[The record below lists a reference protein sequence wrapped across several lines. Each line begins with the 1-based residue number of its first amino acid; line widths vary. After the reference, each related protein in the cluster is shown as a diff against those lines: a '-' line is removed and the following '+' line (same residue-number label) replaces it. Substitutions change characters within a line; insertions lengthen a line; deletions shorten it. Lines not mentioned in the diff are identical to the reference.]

1 MNGRCLVLAVH
12 EVRLRLRPISVNR
25 PTSGYVRF
33 QHLFLARGWL
43 ECGVKQTILT
53 LQLYAMYKV
62 SIGTIIAILDPEK
75 LN

>member
-1 MNGRCLVLAVH
+1 MNGSFLVLDVY

-25 PTSGYVRF
+25 PTPGYVRF

-43 ECGVKQTILT
+43 ECGAKQTIPT
-53 LQLYAMYKV
+53 LHLYAMYKV

-75 LN
+75 L